1 MKSLQD
7 ILYRAGITEI
17 IGSTD
22 MVIDSVEF
30 DSRKVVAGSLFVA
43 TVGTQVN
50 GHDFIESAINK
61 GASAIVCEKLPSKL
75 DSNVTFA
82 IANNSSEALGY
93 IAANY
98 FDNPSERLSLI
109 GVTGTNGKTTIATL
123 LYQLFMD
130 LGYGVGLLSTIQNKI
145 NDTIIPSTHT
155 TPDSIKINELLVDML
170 NDGCDYVFMEVSSHS
185 VSQHRI
191 AGLKFSGGLFTNI
204 THDHLDYHG
213 TFKEYIKAKKG
224 FFDKLPSSAFALTN
238 ADDKNGDVMLQNTL
252 AKKYSY
258 GIKNMATYKGKVI
271 ENSLEGM
278 MMKVDSHEVYSLLS
292 GNFNAYNILSVY
304 ATARLLEQDKEAILV
319 SISKLKGAEG
329 RFDVVRSAAGITAII
344 DYAHTPDALENIL
357 TTLNSIRTHNEELI
371 TVVGAGGNR
380 DGSKRPLM
388 AKVATLL
395 SNRVILT
402 SDNPRN
408 EDPLSILED
417 MKGGIDPASKKNTM
431 VISDRREAITTAFN
445 IARSGDMILIAGKG
459 HEKYQ
464 EIAGVK
470 HPFDDKKV
478 IEELMEIDI

>member
-17 IGSTD
+17 IGKTD
-22 MVIDSVEF
+22 MIIESIEF
-30 DSRKVVAGSLFVA
+30 DSRKVTKGSLFVA
-43 TVGTQVN
+43 TVGTQVD
-50 GHDFIESAINK
+50 GHDFIESAIKK
-61 GASAIVCEKLPSKL
+61 GAFAIVCEKLPVKL
-75 DSNVTFA
+75 DSKVTYT

-93 IAANY
+93 ISANF
-98 FDNPSERLSLI
+98 FDNPSAELKLI

-123 LYQLFMD
+123 LHQLFMD

-145 NDTIIPSTHT
+145 NDTVIPSTHT
-155 TPDSIKINELLVDML
+155 TPDSIRINELLTDMVV
-170 NDGCDYVFMEVSSHS
+170 NGCDYVFMEVSSHS
-185 VSQHRI
+185 VAQHRI
-191 AGLKFSGGLFTNI
+191 TGLKFSGGLFTNI

-224 FFDKLPSSAFALTN
+224 FFDRLPSNAFALTN
-238 ADDKNGDVMLQNTL
+238 ADDKNGNVMLQNTI

-258 GIKNMATYKGKVI
+258 GLKNMATYKGKII

-278 MMKVDSHEVYSLLS
+278 MMKVDDHEVYSLLS

-304 ATARLLEQDKEAILV
+304 AVARLLNQNKDEILV
-319 SISKLKGAEG
+319 SISRLKGAEG
-329 RFDVVRSAAGITAII
+329 RFDVVRSQHGITAII

-357 TTLNSIRTHNEELI
+357 STLNSIRTHNEELI

-388 AKVATLL
+388 AKVASLL

-408 EDPLSILED
+408 EDPLKILDE
-417 MKGGIDPASKKNTM
+417 MKTGIDPAKKKNTM
-431 VISDRREAITTAFN
+431 VIANRREAITTAFN

-478 IEELMEIDI
+478 ITELMEIDI

>member
-417 MKGGIDPASKKNTM
+417 MKAGIDPASKKNTM